1 MPSLISTLSRSCLA
15 LALASSSLLHAASLS
30 EVQKDLAKGQADSA
44 EVQRN
49 IDQLDESTEL
59 DHQRYLSALRQAELI
74 EAYNQQ
80 MAKLVTSQ
88 QRELEDLQ
96 QQIDSLDESE
106 LAALPM
112 LGDMLQGL
120 ELLVEQDL
128 PFFPEERE
136 ERLAKLRD
144 TLDRADV
151 SLAEKYRQLLDAY
164 QVEVEYGRVLE
175 AYRGQLRT
183 ETSSSDVVFLKLG
196 RTALYYQSLD
206 GRQSALWDSES
217 QRWKALPESANQG
230 IQQAIQLA
238 RKQVVPDL
246 LTLPLPSVRAQEVN

>member
-1 MPSLISTLSRSCLA
+1 MPSLITTLSRSCLA
-15 LALASSSLLHAASLS
+15 LVLVSSSLLHAASLS
-30 EVQKDLAKGQADSA
+30 EVQKDLAKGQAESA

-49 IDQLDESTEL
+49 IDRLDESTEL

-183 ETSSSDVVFLKLG
+183 ANSSSDVVFLKLG

-206 GRQSALWDSES
+206 GRQSALWDRES
-217 QRWKALPESANQG
+217 QGWKTLPESANQG

-238 RKQVVPDL
+238 RKQLVPDL